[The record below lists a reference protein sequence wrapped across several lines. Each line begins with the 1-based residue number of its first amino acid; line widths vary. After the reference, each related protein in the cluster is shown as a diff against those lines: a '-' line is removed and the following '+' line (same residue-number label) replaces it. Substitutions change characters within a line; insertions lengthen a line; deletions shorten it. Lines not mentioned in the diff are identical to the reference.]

1 MSTMI
6 SGAAVSDAVLLVVVV
21 DAPCPQPQTAE
32 HLTAIEILGLRSVII
47 VWTKIDLMTPDRA
60 RDWEVRRSTWT

>member
-1 MSTMI
+1 MI

-21 DAPCPQPQTAE
+21 GAPCPQPQT
-32 HLTAIEILGLRSVII
+32 EILGLRSVII